1 MVTWERI
8 ILAFIDYGAVA
19 FKNGECI
26 QAGMFGDMKRM
37 VGWRDETLDGNH
49 FSFVG
54 DFDLTVCFYKTHMT
68 ILGEGEATTVY
79 LNDNFIGW
87 KKYRTVCF
95 PDNSSEVVE
104 IVVTPRQKNCY
115 TFKMEYKGDK
125 YKVIFGYGID
135 YDYWLKTGIFN
146 YYCCPEHFFKHTLPR
161 FFKEIPYNIQL
172 KYNIWERKLDREKQE
187 KARKQEK
194 A

>member
-1 MVTWERI
+1 MGIWGKI

-26 QAGMFGDMKRM
+26 QTGMFGDMKRM
-37 VGWRDETLDGNH
+37 VGWKDDKIEGNY
-49 FSFVG
+49 FSYVG
-54 DFDLTVCFYKTHMT
+54 DSDLTVCFYKTWMA
-68 ILGEGEATTVY
+68 IIENGETEAIY
-79 LNDNFIGW
+79 LNHDFIGW
-87 KKYRTVCF
+87 KKYLKPCF
-95 PDNSSEVVE
+95 PNNSDVVE

-115 TFKMEYKGDK
+115 TFKMGYKGDK

-146 YYCCPEHFFKHTLPR
+146 YYCCPEHFFRRTLPR

-172 KYNIWERKLDREKQE
+172 RYNIWVRKRDRKEQE

-194 A
+194 T

>member
-1 MVTWERI
+1 MEIWEK
-8 ILAFIDYGAVA
+8 LTMAFIDYGAIA
-19 FKNGECI
+19 FKNGKCI
-26 QAGMFGDMKRM
+26 QNDYFGDMLEM
-37 VGWRDETLDGNH
+37 VGWREESLDGNF

-54 DFDLTVCFYKTHMT
+54 DKDFTVCFYKTYMN
-68 ILGEGEATTVY
+68 ILGEGEARTVY
-79 LNDNFIGW
+79 LNNNFIGW

-125 YKVIFGYGID
+125 YKVIFGCGID
-135 YDYWLKTGIFN
+135 YDYWIKTGIFN

-161 FFKEIPYNIQL
+161 FFKEIPYNIRL
-172 KYNIWERKLDREKQE
+172 KYNIWERKREREKQE